1 MYQHTGNYKLSKEA
15 KSFLSYMGDGML
27 SLYRYFNKQQ
37 QLKRLAYNYLTN
49 KQLTGGL
56 EEALKPV
63 NRRFYVDQL
72 VRKKYGDFTDVSSLS
87 NKAKAYRTSLLKR
100 DNLKNALIEQSH
112 EPLRISDKNNA
123 THPLY
128 SPLYAD
134 LWALTEKPNK
144 QQLRALTHYNKYN
157 IRMPNITTY
166 NRIANS
172 NQGFPLIHRG
182 YHSNAISEDPVLLTT
197 KNFITDNLFGN
208 FDISR
213 RWYSLLPEVSLGYGN
228 RINIGPVSKDMQP
241 VITKLKTPHV
251 GGVYSTKELLKSKTK
266 PVRSA
271 GNSMISASP
280 DYEVALPFKYRK
292 RLIKSG
298 DFKNYIPD
306 KSKIDIG
313 ALLNTYRTS
322 TDPLPESIKT
332 MALMEATPEWENFI
346 SKFNLD
352 PNTPYR
358 GLKKFRTK

>member
-1 MYQHTGNYKLSKEA
+1 MSQNISNLELSKEA
-15 KSFLSYMGDGML
+15 KSLMTYAGDVMS
-27 SLYRYFNKQQ
+27 SLYNYFNKQQ
-37 QLKRLAYNYLTN
+37 QLKRLAYNHLTN

-72 VRKKYGDFTDVSSLS
+72 VRKRYGDFTDVGSLS

-112 EPLRISDKNNA
+112 EPLRISDKNNSI
-123 THPLY
+123 HPLS

-144 QQLRALTHYNKYN
+144 QQLKALTHYNKSN

-182 YHSNAISEDPVLLTT
+182 YHSNAVSEDPILLTT

-213 RWYSLLPEVSLGYGN
+213 RWYSLLPEVSLGYGD
-228 RINIGPVSKDMQP
+228 RISIGSVPKDMQP
-241 VITKLKTPHV
+241 LISKLKTPEV
-251 GGVYSTKELLKSKTK
+251 SGIYGTKELLKSKTK
-266 PVRSA
+266 PVRSV

-306 KSKIDIG
+306 KSKINIS

-332 MALMEATPEWENFI
+332 MSLIEATPEWENFM

-352 PNTPYR
+352 PNTPYK
-358 GLKKFRTK
+358 GLKKFRIK